1 MFLFLKKFMSKLL
14 DLIEKNAILHSQ
26 ESMKSPSTSS
36 GGLSFTGA
44 LTILF
49 IGLKLGNV
57 IHWSWWWILSPI
69 WISLLLVFGIMAI
82 IITIAFIGEIR

>member
-1 MFLFLKKFMSKLL
+1 MSKLI
-14 DLIEKNAILHSQ
+14 DLIEQNAIKQSR
-26 ESMKSPSTSS
+26 SKTMSSSSSTSS

-57 IHWSWWWILSPI
+57 IHWSWWWVLSPI
-69 WISLLLVFGIMAI
+69 WISLSIVLFILLIVAIVFLIS
-82 IITIAFIGEIR
+82 ELSK